1 MEIEPLFLKRIPSK
15 LCDIATVEYES
26 KEPHDAAMNPDTN
39 TVLDHQLR
47 NTTVYFGEA
56 WDWFGAV
63 LYSSGLEGNVKNQW
77 DFYINSHEAVQF
89 AVYNENQHYGW
100 HVDTF
105 LLSGQP
111 LDRKVTVICLM
122 NDPSEFEGGELQLQF
137 HGKTYTPQ
145 LRKGS
150 IIAFPSY
157 ILHQVTPVTKG
168 VRKSAVLWLSGPA
181 FK

>member
-1 MEIEPLFLKRIPSK
+1 MTLEPLFIKRIPYQ
-15 LCDIATVEYES
+15 LCDIAGALYES
-26 KEPHDAAMNPDTN
+26 TKAHDAAMNPDTD
-39 TVLDHQLR
+39 TVLNHALR

-63 LYSSGLEGNVKNQW
+63 LYSAGLEGNVKNQW

-89 AVYNENQHYGW
+89 AVYNENQHYDW

-105 LLSGQP
+105 LLSGQQ
-111 LDRKVTVICLM
+111 LDRKVTVVCLM
-122 NDPSEFEGGELQLQF
+122 NDPSEFEGGVLELQF
-137 HGKTYTPQ
+137 HGKTYTPN

-150 IIAFPSY
+150 VVVFPSY
-157 ILHQVTPVTKG
+157 ILHRVTPVTKG
-168 VRKSAVLWLSGPA
+168 VRKSATLWLSGPA

>member
-1 MEIEPLFLKRIPSK
+1 
-15 LCDIATVEYES
+15 
-26 KEPHDAAMNPDTN
+26 
-39 TVLDHQLR
+39 
-47 NTTVYFGEA
+47 
-56 WDWFGAV
+56 
-63 LYSSGLEGNVKNQW
+63 
-77 DFYINSHEAVQF
+77 
-89 AVYNENQHYGW
+89 
-100 HVDTF
+100 
-105 LLSGQP
+105 
-111 LDRKVTVICLM
+111 
-122 NDPSEFEGGELQLQF
+122 LQLQF